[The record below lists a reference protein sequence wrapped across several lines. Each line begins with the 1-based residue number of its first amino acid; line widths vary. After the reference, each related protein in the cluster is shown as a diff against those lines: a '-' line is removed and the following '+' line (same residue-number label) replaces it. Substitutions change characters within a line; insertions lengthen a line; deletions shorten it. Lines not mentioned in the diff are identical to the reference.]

1 MTLTSS
7 PENHVAPTAQLAR
20 TRLIRAEIMKIRTTN
35 TWLLLLAGVVVFT
48 AFALWTNG
56 ISHHYDLHPA
66 LATMGAAEQAGARAQ
81 AASAHTPAG
90 LTAIAANMMTAGQ
103 FIGVLFAMLTGI
115 LIITSEF
122 AQHTATATFLTTPRR
137 SRVIAAKLAASASC
151 GALLWLTSTVIDLAV
166 TPIYLHAQHVTISL
180 TEWAVTRSVLLNLLE
195 FVLWAI
201 FGLGLGAV
209 IRSQIGSVL
218 TGLGVYLAGFAAVEI
233 IFHLIYNLYPH
244 GWILGAPVI
253 APAVASTI
261 MITPA
266 QAFPHAPPQW
276 AGLVIMC
283 GYTLALA
290 ATGVALTRR
299 RDVT

>member
-1 MTLTSS
+1 
-7 PENHVAPTAQLAR
+7 
-20 TRLIRAEIMKIRTTN
+20 MKIRTTN

-48 AFALWTNG
+48 ALALLTNG

-66 LATMGAAEQAGARAQ
+66 LATMGAAEQARARAQ
-81 AASAHTPAG
+81 SATAHTPAG

-103 FIGVLFAMLTGI
+103 FIGVLFAMLTGV
-115 LIITSEF
+115 LVITSEF
-122 AQHTATATFLTTPRR
+122 AHHTATATFLTTPRR
-137 SRVIAAKLAASASC
+137 ERVIAAKLAASASC
-151 GALLWLTSTVIDLAV
+151 GALLWLTSTVIDVAV
-166 TPIYLHAQHVTISL
+166 TPIYLHAQHVAISL
-180 TEWAVTRSVLLNLLE
+180 TEWAVARSVLLNLLE

-218 TGLGVYLAGFAAVEI
+218 TGLAVYLVGFAAVEI
-233 IFHLIYNLYPH
+233 IFHRIYHLYPH

-261 MITPA
+261 MITPGR
-266 QAFPHAPPQW
+266 AFPYAPPQW
-276 AGLVIMC
+276 AGLVIMA

-290 ATGVALTRR
+290 ITGVALTRR